1 MKLRISTSIV
11 TWLMLAALGYL
22 SLLFL
27 IQSASSLAFAFGI
40 DYGEGIVWQQALLMF
55 THDAYGPINQFPAIV
70 FHYTPL
76 YHVVVLLIEALSHW
90 DILFIGRTVSICS
103 TLLIVIL
110 VGLIVARAAP
120 PDIPRRY
127 RFLVGAASGLLIL
140 SITPIYYWS
149 QLMRVDMLAL
159 LFTLTGFWFGLKA
172 FQRPAY
178 IYLAAAFFMAAVY
191 TKQTEIIAPLALFG
205 LMLFLKP
212 RLALT
217 GLGTCLIG
225 GLMILATLFY
235 QTEGQFLK
243 HILLYNINVFDFSRL
258 YIGFLILIIH
268 AYLIMPAVVAISVGI
283 SRASSVLRP
292 LSWKGRRT
300 AILSNQALLTFLA
313 ILSYFALAS
322 PMLILFAKEGA
333 AGNYAIEW
341 FLTVCML
348 VGVILFDS
356 ARVLSDLEL
365 QLSPVKIQALHIR
378 AIGIPLLVAL
388 HVLAFDYFFSTYR
401 LINNNSNQLLE
412 LKALSER
419 VQKSPKPVISD
430 EMVVILRGGQRV
442 VWESAIF
449 AQLEKVGLWDQHPFE
464 TRIRR
469 KEFAMFITE
478 GVRGDELFDGR
489 YSPAIADAID
499 AAYPEK
505 QKMAGFTL
513 HLPSNANMNAQ

>member
-1 MKLRISTSIV
+1 MKLRISTLIV
-11 TWLMLAALGYL
+11 AWLMLVALSYL
-22 SLLFL
+22 LFLFL
-27 IQSASSLAFAFGI
+27 IQSASSLVFPFGI

-55 THDAYGPINQFPAIV
+55 THDAYGPIKQFPAIV

-76 YHVVVLLIEALSHW
+76 YHVVVLLIGALTHW
-90 DILFIGRTVSICS
+90 DFLFIGRAVSICS
-103 TLLIVIL
+103 TLLIVML
-110 VGLIVARAAP
+110 VGLIVVRAAP

-127 RFLVGAASGLLIL
+127 RFFVGSASGLLIL

-172 FQRPAY
+172 FQKPAY
-178 IYLAAAFFMAAVY
+178 IYFAALFFVAAVY
-191 TKQTEIIAPLALFG
+191 TKQTEIIAPMALFG

-225 GLMILATLFY
+225 GLAILAILVY
-235 QTEGQFLK
+235 QTEGRFIR

-268 AYLIMPAVVAISVGI
+268 AYLIIPAVVAISVGI

-292 LSWKGRRT
+292 LSWGGRRT
-300 AILSNQALLTFLA
+300 AILSNQDLLTFLA
-313 ILSYFALAS
+313 ILSYFSLSS
-322 PMLILFAKEGA
+322 PMLLLFAKEGA

-348 VGVILFDS
+348 IGVILFDS
-356 ARVLSDLEL
+356 AGVLSGQEP
-365 QLSPVKIQALHIR
+365 QLSPVKRQALHIR
-378 AIGIPLLVAL
+378 AIGIPLLIAL
-388 HVLAFDYFFSTYR
+388 HVLAFDYFFSTYQ
-401 LINNNSNQLLE
+401 LINNNPSQLLE
-412 LKALSER
+412 LKGLSER
-419 VQKSPKPVISD
+419 IQKSQKPVISD
-430 EMVVILRGGQRV
+430 EMVMILRGGQRV

-449 AQLEKVGLWDQHPFE
+449 AQLEKVGLWDQLPFE
-464 TRIRR
+464 AQIRR

-489 YSPAIADAID
+489 YSPAIADAME
-499 AAYPEK
+499 AAYPVK
-505 QKMAGFTL
+505 QKIAGFTL
-513 HLPSNANMNAQ
+513 HLPSNTNMNAE

>member
-1 MKLRISTSIV
+1 MIV
-11 TWLMLAALGYL
+11 VLSYL
-22 SLLFL
+22 FFLFL
-27 IQSASSLAFAFGI
+27 IQSATSLAFPFGI

-55 THDAYGPINQFPAIV
+55 TYDAYGPINQFPAIV

-90 DILFIGRTVSICS
+90 DILFIGRAVSICS

-110 VGLIVARAAP
+110 LGIIVARAAP

-127 RFLVGAASGLLIL
+127 RFLVGAASGLIIL
-140 SITPIYYWS
+140 SIAPIYYWS

-178 IYLAAAFFMAAVY
+178 IYLAALFFVAAVY
-191 TKQTEIIAPLALFG
+191 TKQTEIIAPIALFG

-212 RLALT
+212 RLALI

-225 GLMILATLFY
+225 GLMILATLSY
-235 QTEGQFLK
+235 QTEGRFMK

-258 YIGFLILIIH
+258 YIGFLILIVH
-268 AYLIMPAVVAISVGI
+268 AYLIMPAVVAISIGI

-292 LSWKGRRT
+292 LSWSGRRT

-313 ILSYFALAS
+313 ILLYFALAS

-333 AGNYAIEW
+333 AGNYVIEW

-348 VGVILFDS
+348 IGVILFDS
-356 ARVLSDLEL
+356 ARVLSGLEL
-365 QLSPVKIQALHIR
+365 QLSPAKMQALHIR
-378 AIGIPLLVAL
+378 AIGIPLLIAL
-388 HVLAFDYFFSTYR
+388 HVLAFDYFFSTYQ
-401 LINNNSNQLLE
+401 LINTNSSQLLE
-412 LKALSER
+412 LKTLAER
-419 VQKSPKPVISD
+419 VRFSRKPVISD
-430 EMVVILRGGQRV
+430 EMVLIMRGGQRV

-449 AQLEKVGLWDQHPFE
+449 AQLEKVGLWDQLPFE
-464 TRIRR
+464 GRIRR

-489 YSPAIADAID
+489 YSPAIADAIE
-499 AAYPEK
+499 AAYPVK
-505 QKMAGFTL
+505 QKVAGFTL
-513 HLPSNANMNAQ
+513 HLPSSTNINSQ